1 MKNFIKIILGVV
13 LLAVLIQFIPIDR
26 TLKPIDK
33 TKNFINLENTPPN
46 IVALL
51 KASCYDCHSNE
62 TIYPDYAYI
71 APISWMVNDHIKE
84 GRKYLNFSEW
94 GNYNQFQ
101 KEGMLEKSVQAIA
114 NFKMPLPS
122 YIQKHHDAN
131 LTKEQR
137 GQLEAYFHYLKS
149 NPSR

>member
-1 MKNFIKIILGVV
+1 M
-13 LLAVLIQFIPIDR
+13 PIDR

-33 TKNFINLENTPPN
+33 SKNFVDIENTPAS
-46 IVALL
+46 IKTLL

-62 TIYPDYAYI
+62 TIYPDYAYV

-101 KEGMLEKSVQAIA
+101 KEGMLEKSAHAITD
-114 NFKMPLPS
+114 FKMPLPS

-131 LTKEQR
+131 LTTEQR
-137 GQLEAYFHYLKS
+137 AQLRDYFLRI
-149 NPSR
+149 NPKISD